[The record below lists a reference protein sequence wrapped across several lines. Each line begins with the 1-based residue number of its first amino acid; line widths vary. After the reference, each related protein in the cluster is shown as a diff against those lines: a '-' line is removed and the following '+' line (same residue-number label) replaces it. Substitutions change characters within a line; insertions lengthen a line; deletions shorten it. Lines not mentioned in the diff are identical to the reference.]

1 MKPSL
6 KITLLVITQIII
18 ILASFLTLVS
28 IENEKTNLGNLVNI
42 SGKTRFLALSAQLD
56 FDHYVREDPSHTEI
70 KVSLKELEKN
80 ILFIKDGGIVDR
92 LYVASLPLKFHEQW
106 NDMYFH
112 FTNYEKEVLGFI
124 ESDEINQNQLVKI
137 QSINDELI
145 HSADTLTNSISS
157 DLSVATSDL
166 IYLQIFF
173 AIINI
178 VAHVGLIFLILRIF
192 EAHQRELLKLEKFSN
207 IGEMTASF
215 VHDIRNPL
223 TIIQHSSD
231 ILNARNSQHFS
242 DSDKKAIEKTN
253 QAIKRIDSHLTDTLD
268 YLRERRIR
276 KEHVKS
282 SLLISNI
289 LESMLIPP
297 SVQIIM
303 PSKDLTINC
312 DKFQFERVLTNLV
325 KNSIE
330 SMSEKGKMV
339 ISIEEDE
346 KNTIIKIMDSG
357 MPIPPAEIDKLF
369 EPLFT
374 TKQEGTGLGLPICKN
389 IVESHGGTI
398 EYQDSPKSF
407 IIKLPK

>member
-1 MKPSL
+1 M
-6 KITLLVITQIII
+6 IIQIII
-18 ILASFLTLVS
+18 ILSSFLTLVS
-28 IENEKTNLGNLVNI
+28 IENEKTDLGNLVNI

-56 FDHYVREDPSHTEI
+56 FEHYVREDPSHIEI
-70 KVSLKELEKN
+70 TTSLKELEKN
-80 ILFIKDGGIVDR
+80 ITIVKDGGTVD
-92 LYVASLPLKFHEQW
+92 SLFVPPLSLNFHEQW
-106 NDMYFH
+106 NEMYFL
-112 FTNYEKEVLGFI
+112 FTNYEKEIIDFM
-124 ESDEINQNQLVKI
+124 ESDEINKNQLVKI

-145 HSADTLTNSISS
+145 HSANTLTNSISS
-157 DLSVATSDL
+157 DLSVATSYL
-166 IYLQIFF
+166 VYLQIIF
-173 AIINI
+173 AIINV

-192 EAHQRELLKLEKFSN
+192 EVHQKELMKLEKFST
-207 IGEMTASF
+207 IGEMTATF

-231 ILNARNSQHFS
+231 LLNAHNSQHFS

-253 QAIKRIDSHLTDTLD
+253 QAIRRIDSHLTDTLD

-276 KEHVKS
+276 KEQVKS

-303 PSKDLTINC
+303 PSKDVTINC

-330 SMSEKGKMV
+330 SMSEKGK
-339 ISIEEDE
+339 ITIDIEDDK
-346 KNTIIKIMDSG
+346 KNTIIKVIDSG
-357 MPIPPAEIDKLF
+357 LPIPPSEIDKLF

-374 TKQEGTGLGLPICKN
+374 TKQEGTGLGLPICKT

>member
-1 MKPSL
+1 M
-6 KITLLVITQIII
+6 IIQIII

-28 IENEKTNLGNLVNI
+28 IENEKTDLGNLVNI
-42 SGKTRFLALSAQLD
+42 SGKTRFLALSAQSD

-70 KVSLKELEKN
+70 TTSLKELEKN
-80 ILFIKDGGIVDR
+80 IFIVKDGGVVDS
-92 LYVASLPLKFHEQW
+92 LFVAPLPMNFHQQW
-106 NDMYFH
+106 NGMH
-112 FTNYEKEVLGFI
+112 SIFTKYEKEILDFM
-124 ESDEINQNQLVKI
+124 ESGKINQNELVKI

-145 HSADTLTNSISS
+145 NSANTLTNSISS
-157 DLSVATSDL
+157 DLSVTTSNL
-166 IYLQIFF
+166 IYLQILF

-192 EAHQRELLKLEKFSN
+192 EAHQKEIMKLEKFST
-207 IGEMTASF
+207 IGEMTATF

-231 ILNARNSQHFS
+231 ILNAHHSENFS

-253 QAIKRIDSHLTDTLD
+253 QAISRIDSHLTDTLD
-268 YLRERRIR
+268 YLRQRRIR
-276 KEHVKS
+276 KEQVKS

-289 LESMLIPP
+289 LESILIPP

-303 PSKDLTINC
+303 PSNDLTINC

-325 KNSIE
+325 KNAIE
-330 SMSEKGKMV
+330 SMSEKGK
-339 ISIEEDE
+339 ITIDIEEDK

-374 TKQEGTGLGLPICKN
+374 TKQEGTGLGLPICKT
-389 IVESHGGTI
+389 IVESHGGTM